1 MVSKICVVTGTR
13 AEYGLLKPLIDK
25 INKDINLELK
35 LVVTGM
41 HLSTEFG
48 MTYKEIEKDG
58 ILIDEKI
65 EILLSSDSPVGTS
78 KAMALA
84 MISFSEYINRT
95 KPDMIIILGDRFEI
109 FSIASCALVANI
121 PVAHLHGGEITEG
134 LHDDGFRHCITKLS
148 HLHFTSNEQ
157 HRKRVIQLGELPETV
172 FNVGAIGIENIMK
185 MDLMSKE
192 ELEESIQFKLDKEFA
207 LVTFH
212 PVTLEYG
219 DAKTQIL
226 ELLHALDSFEDI
238 KFIITKANSD
248 NEGRQINKIID
259 KFILDKNEKYI
270 SFTSM
275 GQLRYLSAMKY
286 CSLVIG
292 NSSSGIIEAPS
303 FNVPTINI
311 GNRQKGRLQSKTVIN
326 CDANKEE
333 IISAIK
339 KGLSKSFIE
348 EIKYEKNP
356 YGDGDVSGKILKE
369 IKKYLNNKK
378 KIEKSFY
385 DIIGG

>member
-1 MVSKICVVTGTR
+1 MKKICIVSGTR

-25 INKDINLELK
+25 INKDITLELK

-58 ILIDEKI
+58 ISIDEKI

-78 KAMALA
+78 KAMGLA

-95 KPDMIIILGDRFEI
+95 KPDIIVVLGDRFEM
-109 FSIASCALVANI
+109 FAIASSALIANI

-134 LHDDGFRHCITKLS
+134 VHDDAFRHCITKLS
-148 HLHFTSNEQ
+148 QLHFTSNEQ
-157 HRKRVIQLGELPETV
+157 HRKRVLQLGESPYKV

-185 MDLMSKE
+185 MNLMTKE
-192 ELEESIQFKLDKEFA
+192 ELEKSIQFKLDKKFA
-207 LVTFH
+207 IVTFH

-219 DAKTQIL
+219 NAKTQIL
-226 ELLHALDSFEDI
+226 ELLYALDSFEDM

-248 NEGRQINKIID
+248 NEGREINRIID
-259 KFILDKNEKYI
+259 EFILDKNEKYI
-270 SFTSM
+270 TFTSM

-326 CDANKEE
+326 CNVNKNE
-333 IISAIK
+333 IIKAIK
-339 KGLSKSFIE
+339 RGLSNSFIE
-348 EIKYEKNP
+348 QIKYEKNP
-356 YGDGDVSGKILKE
+356 YGDGKVSEKILME
-369 IKKYLNNKK
+369 IKKYLDSEK

-385 DIIGG
+385 DI